1 MVRSKL
7 GVSEGAVGVIIGEL
21 GQGQADTGSPT
32 LSSRGVQPV
41 GGGGCA
47 VSRADPGWGP
57 ALLTVM
63 LMVSPRRLR
72 LRGSQSKQRTSLRPN
87 LRYTNT
93 HTPPTTPAANTAP
106 TVVPASHPAA
116 RVSTSVLDVPGDTIR
131 DIVHNLQV
139 GGIKSKIHLMLVTKN
154 I

>member
-1 MVRSKL
+1 MVCCPWA
-7 GVSEGAVGVIIGEL
+7 GVDVPLAEL
-21 GQGQADTGSPT
+21 T
-32 LSSRGVQPV
+32 
-41 GGGGCA
+41 
-47 VSRADPGWGP
+47 PGWGP

-131 DIVHNLQV
+131 DIVHNLQM